1 MSNIEACFFDLDG
14 TAVDGQGRLFD
25 GLEEALDPAGRE
37 FAVSILTARG
47 FTRYQEAV
55 RENPSLTVTPGM
67 PVALENG
74 GRIIDSTASRNLHY
88 QPLST
93 GEQTAVCDYIRDA
106 QPLRYVAFHG
116 EELRTKTRLWSP
128 DPVEAARLHAAYSD
142 NADVFTGSKDEL
154 FRVIRE
160 SEPCMLTCRTSEGAP
175 EGLPDGVKR
184 YGRGTTVNFV
194 PHSVDKGVAASMMA
208 DMAGIALPSL
218 LAAGNDYND
227 MPVLGLEGLGCPVA
241 VGPDMTPDM
250 LADLPPF
257 TVHLPLPQQLGGF
270 VLERTQR

>member
-14 TAVDGQGRLFD
+14 TAVDGQGRLYD

-37 FAVSILTARG
+37 FTMSILTARG

-55 RENPSLTVTPGM
+55 RDNPALTVTPGI

-74 GRIIDSTASRNLHY
+74 GRIIDSTASENLHY

-93 GEQTAVCDYIRDA
+93 DEQTAICDYIRDA
-106 QPLRYVAFHG
+106 PPLRYVAFHDK
-116 EELRTKTRLWSP
+116 ELRTKTCLWSP
-128 DPVEAARLHAAYSD
+128 DPAEAERLHTAYSD
-142 NADVFTGSKDEL
+142 NANVFTGSKDEL
-154 FRVIRE
+154 FRAIRE
-160 SEPCMLTCRTSEGAP
+160 GEPCMLTCRTNKGAP
-175 EGLPDGVKR
+175 DGLPAGVKR

-194 PHSVDKGVAASMMA
+194 PQSVDKGNAASVMA
-208 DMAGIALPSL
+208 DMAGIPLPNL

-227 MPVLGLEGLGCPVA
+227 MPILGLAGLGCPVA

-250 LADLPPF
+250 LADLPAS
-257 TVHLPLPQQLGGF
+257 TVYLPLPQQLGGF
-270 VLERTQR
+270 VLERTR